1 MNDRPSGK
9 GMGIGVSDRVRE
21 EAAEAVKQLRLY
33 VSLYSDVEVQPGSR
47 EARKLEAARRA
58 IAAYEEAERLER
70 RQTA

>member
-1 MNDRPSGK
+1 MNDGPSGK
-9 GMGIGVSDRVRE
+9 GTAIGVPDRVRE

-33 VSLYSDVEVQPGSR
+33 VSLYSDVEVEPGSR

-58 IAAYEEAERLER
+58 IAAYEEAERWER